1 LASFWRFSIPTTSLP
16 WGSLDT
22 VLSPHAP
29 RPHAPPAGSG
39 RARTLPRWRVPD
51 TDRRIEKDGTRPN
64 LDQRALYLIMRR
76 TRRFLARSRG
86 AASLF
91 YYVTEP
97 GDSCG
102 KINPFPPARRR
113 RTVDHSLLA
122 GTAQLR
128 LLQACLPDGHTAQC
142 LFSACSP

>member
-1 LASFWRFSIPTTSLP
+1 MCLWLTPNRFGFVLALFYPHHLASLGFTGHCPF
-16 WGSLDT
+16 
-22 VLSPHAP
+22 AP
-29 RPHAPPAGSG
+29 RPTAPRPTGGVRSCADPPPLASAWH
-39 RARTLPRWRVPD
+39 RPPNWE
-51 TDRRIEKDGTRPN
+51 RRNG
-64 LDQRALYLIMRR
+64 
-76 TRRFLARSRG
+76 ARSRG

-128 LLQACLPDGHTAQC
+128 LLQACLPDGHTVQC
-142 LFSACSP
+142 LFSACSPWFPGIRAG